1 MLALSLES
9 KGTKNSVSIWSM
21 VTSESAW
28 APRVLL
34 SNGYKPESNTQTMQ
48 RLAFSHVSPIRDQR
62 LRGLATVRLCFSLQK
77 FMHLVALGIGF
88 GERYLTNNQSNNNNS
103 KLSSK
108 QCSYCRFYSSLAVW
122 VTIQLLGITQATAR
136 SPESFSESEF
146 ISYSIR
152 LLKEVCGSAGGY

>member
-1 MLALSLES
+1 MHALSLES
-9 KGTKNSVSIWSM
+9 KGMKNSVSIWSV

-28 APRVLL
+28 ATWVLL
-34 SNGYKPESNTQTMQ
+34 SNGYKPESNTQTMR
-48 RLAFSHVSPIRDQR
+48 RLVFSHVSPIRDQR

-88 GERYLTNNQSNNNNS
+88 GERYLTNNQSNNNDS

-108 QCSYCRFYSSLAVW
+108 QCTYCRFYSSLAVW